1 MHSGRAKATQSPR
14 GALTNVSLSWL
25 GAQRSPSPKI
35 KATEGGI
42 NQWGFLYR
50 GTSFGKGCQQPMS
63 ISALRVGLKALT
75 GSSCPCCRGK
85 ARPRVSRRGG
95 SPGEGIPRPPHLP
108 PLLETALCLWK
119 KRSEQLLLCLGR
131 AQAAGGG
138 GRQTSPCPCPRTRRP
153 APSAHPW
160 GGVCLGG

>member
-1 MHSGRAKATQSPR
+1 MRSGRAKATQSPR

-42 NQWGFLYR
+42 NQWSFLYR

-63 ISALRVGLKALT
+63 ISELRVGLNALT

-85 ARPRVSRRGG
+85 PGQGLA
-95 SPGEGIPRPPHLP
+95 GEGGAQGKEYPDPPLLP

-119 KRSEQLLLCLGR
+119 KRSKQLLLCLGR
-131 AQAAGGG
+131 AQAAGDTHTHKHPPVPGQGVPPHQPTPGG
-138 GRQTSPCPCPRTRRP
+138 GY
-153 APSAHPW
+153 AW
-160 GGVCLGG
+160 GG